1 MSKSSKRKT
10 IRNVITFRFI
20 ATIVSVIV
28 IMAFFTVLVAQKEL
42 ESQVQSQGE
51 AMADQVKNTID
62 KYGIDE
68 TSSIQQIISS
78 FKISKDNLRYISV
91 EASTHMVVANS
102 VSGLSGTTIKN
113 KDIDQIVK
121 TKQSI
126 VTTLNE
132 SDGRVLKCV
141 LPIIKDSAVAGG
153 ITVKISLSSVDK
165 SINRLILIV
174 LVFALAAVAVCACV
188 SYFLSRSIA
197 KPIQDM
203 MTAVD
208 AVAKGDFTKN
218 VQVKSR
224 DEIGSLS
231 KAINSTIEVVKEM
244 IGGIRGTTNDLE
256 NISKQLTSSF
266 DQVSGTSQSVAT
278 TVSQMAK
285 GAADQASD
293 LTDVV
298 KLMEDFTASLDSID
312 KELKGVSQNSSSIK
326 NTAEN
331 SSGKI
336 NDLIRSID
344 DVRET
349 FKFVT
354 EKVNYLNESVQKIT
368 SITDVINSVA
378 EQTNLLALNASIE
391 AARAGDVGRGFSV
404 VANEIKKLAEQVLQ
418 SSKGISDMVASIMT
432 ETKEVANSTS
442 SVSDKMEIQMEE
454 VKEAVT
460 SLTEI
465 TAEVENI
472 VPQIKNVYSALDNSV
487 KVKDKMISKV
497 ETVASVAEEFS
508 ASAEGINDSVQE
520 QAAET
525 EEVAGT
531 SQKLLQI
538 AKTLSTSVEKYTI

>member
-42 ESQVQSQGE
+42 ENQVQSQGE
-51 AMADQVKNTID
+51 AMADQVKNTIN

-78 FKISKDNLRYISV
+78 FKISKDSLRYISV

-102 VSGLSGTTIKN
+102 DSSLSGTTIQN
-113 KDIDQIVK
+113 NDIDQIVK

-174 LVFALAAVAVCACV
+174 LAFALAAVAVCAAV

-244 IGGIRGTTNDLE
+244 IGGIRGTTDDLE

-266 DQVSGTSQSVAT
+266 DQVSGMSQSVAT

-331 SSGKI
+331 GSGKI
-336 NDLIRSID
+336 NDLVKSID
-344 DVRET
+344 DIRET

-418 SSKGISDMVASIMT
+418 SSKGISDMVAAIMT
-432 ETKEVANSTS
+432 ETKEVANSTD

-454 VKEAVT
+454 VKEAVI

-465 TAEVENI
+465 TTEVENI

-538 AKTLSTSVEKYTI
+538 AETLSTGVEKYKI